1 MDQAQIP
8 TLLGLAMNAV
18 VAVLVTISF
27 FRRYATKEDIKDLN
41 DRLVSIEA
49 RLGNVEAGQAS
60 LSAGQT
66 ALETRQAALET
77 RLGNV
82 EAGQAS
88 LSAGQTTLETRQAA
102 LETRFHRLETRFDR
116 LEEKII
122 VVDNKADAS
131 QELHHAVR
139 GDLKVLQASVNR
151 LESYFETPKLKSS

>member
-77 RLGNV
+77 R
-82 EAGQAS
+82 
-88 LSAGQTTLETRQAA
+88 
-102 LETRFHRLETRFDR
+102 FDRLETRFDR

>member
-82 EAGQAS
+82 EAGQAA

-102 LETRFHRLETRFDR
+102 LETRFDR

-131 QELHHAVR
+131 LELHHAVR

>member
-49 RLGNVEAGQAS
+49 
-60 LSAGQT
+60 
-66 ALETRQAALET
+66 